1 MSKSAL
7 IAMFATALSPRI
19 REKSAASP
27 AKQPSREEWAEET
40 ATNGKIFFGD
50 EFENLV
56 SQDRDG
62 KYSLIHKGELKKLI
76 AQGHKGKY
84 ALMHKGEVV
93 TVKDDYHFA
102 YVEGKKRYP
111 GDVFSVHH
119 VMDEPL
125 YLGTLGCR
133 VA

>member
-7 IAMFATALSPRI
+7 IATLIAALSPRV
-19 REKSAASP
+19 REKPAASP
-27 AKQPSREEWAEET
+27 AKQPSREEWAEE
-40 ATNGKIFFGD
+40 AETNAKIFFGD

-56 SQDRDG
+56 SQGGDG
-62 KYSLIHKGELKKLI
+62 KYFLIRKGELKGLI

-84 ALMHKGEVV
+84 ALMHKGKVV

-125 YLGTLGCR
+125 YLGTLGPR